1 MLGSVLRPPDRRAS
15 SALEL
20 AGGTC
25 CASAVADPL
34 TIGELARRSGVA
46 TWALRH
52 LLGDRP
58 AP

>member
-1 MLGSVLRPPDRRAS
+1 MLGSVLRPPDRRSS

-25 CASAVADPL
+25 CACAVADPL
-34 TIGELARRSGVA
+34 TIGELARRSGAA
-46 TWALRH
+46 TPALRH